1 VVEIAQ
7 QPSTFI
13 MPKYSVE
20 EVIDIIRSLTA
31 EEKATLTAELPT
43 FLDLAIDP
51 LPPSAPVQTQS
62 QTRSM
67 SVGRDFKVGGTGA
80 TVDFSQVQTGGN
92 QAIVTPGSAASTQ
105 VIELQ
110 AILDEFAGLKR
121 AILQSDR
128 LNPVQRATAEVPL
141 QIVQT
146 ELQKPKP
153 DRSLVGQAI
162 ATLKQGLEGIQS
174 LAEPTL
180 KVAELVAKAWLVL

>member
-7 QPSTFI
+7 QPHAFT

-31 EEKATLTAELPT
+31 EEQATLAGELPT
-43 FLDLAIDP
+43 VLDLAIAP
-51 LPPSAPVQTQS
+51 FSNATPVQTQS

-67 SVGRDFKVGGTGA
+67 SVGGDFKVGGTGA

-92 QAIVTPGSAASTQ
+92 QAIATPGSAASTQ

-110 AILDEFAGLKR
+110 AILDEFAGLKQ
-121 AILQSDR
+121 AILEGGS
-128 LNPVQRATAEVPL
+128 LNPVQKATAEVPL
-141 QIVQT
+141 QIVQA

-162 ATLKQGLEGIQS
+162 ATLKQGLEGIQN